1 MASGTPRRV
10 DFKDGIPV
18 SVRSFLVSGK
28 GRLLNLSSTGAYV
41 ATPMYLL
48 PQARVRLRIVLLEEK
63 RWVEAD
69 AVVVWE
75 NRGTVG
81 RRDGLPP
88 GYGLKFVDLP
98 KETLRTID
106 QLLKG
111 GGVFPVA
118 APLPVE
124 AARTSEPQ
132 PEDLVEEPVPEPV
145 PEPVRA
151 PVRDTMQEM
160 AREDER
166 EGPPFRLRKDVV
178 ARHVPEASPGIFVLS
193 YDRTQETRVG
203 RSDEDLRATL
213 SGFEGEY
220 AYFYFETIE
229 AGDERYYREC
239 ELFHRL
245 GGDRGQLDN
254 TSHPKPPDAIES
266 SDCPV
271 CVAAKLR

>member
-1 MASGTPRRV
+1 MAGGTPRRV

-28 GRLLNLSSTGAYV
+28 GRLLNLSLTGGYV

-48 PQARVRLRIVLLEEK
+48 PQAGVRLSIVLREEK

-88 GYGLKFVDLP
+88 GYGLRFVDLA
-98 KETLRTID
+98 KDTVSTLE
-106 QLLKG
+106 QLLRG
-111 GGVFPVA
+111 GRVVPVSLT
-118 APLPVE
+118 LPE
-124 AARTSEPQ
+124 TRKSEPAN
-132 PEDLVEEPVPEPV
+132 LVEEPALEPV
-145 PEPVRA
+145 PELADPARE
-151 PVRDTMQEM
+151 PIGEM
-160 AREDER
+160 AREDEP
-166 EGPPFRLRKDVV
+166 EGPPFPLRKDVV
-178 ARHVPEASPGIFVLS
+178 PRHVPEASPGIFVLS

-203 RSDEDLRATL
+203 RADEDLRATL
-213 SGFEGEY
+213 SSFEGEY
-220 AYFYFETIE
+220 AYFYFEAIE
-229 AGDERYYREC
+229 ADDERYYREC

-254 TSHPKPPDAIES
+254 TSHPKAPGSLAS

-271 CVAAKLR
+271 CAAAKLR